1 MSVSNVSDSDIKKR
15 LNAIADAEQDERER
29 ISERKRMRKVSRSNT
44 ALKGEV
50 RTLSKMLDE
59 SAVTIETL
67 EALREKPRLGR
78 KMAKVRGRKGGKLPV
93 AWVALASDWHT
104 CELVT
109 LDQSNGMNEHN
120 PEIGRER
127 AFEWARNLVKMVK
140 LSQER
145 LDVKTLVL
153 WLGGDFLVNSG
164 MHYGGM
170 WDVGM
175 TPEQEARVIRN
186 LLVEIITFL
195 RAELDVE
202 RIHIPTSWG
211 NHDRSSMKI
220 VPGLAKDFSHASIVY
235 EDLASWFARD
245 PSITFEISTA
255 EWNLVDVHGYPIL
268 FHHGHGIRY
277 GGGVGGISIP
287 LMKKAGVLAR
297 DYDFR
302 TICIGHYHQCQIF
315 GAGQAVCNGSLVG
328 MNGYSTDG
336 GFPSEPPAQMAFVI
350 DLERLEISD
359 FYRVWGCL

>member
-1 MSVSNVSDSDIKKR
+1 MGESKDSEIKER
-15 LNAIADAEQDERER
+15 LAEAADSEQDERDR
-29 ISERKRMRKVSRSNT
+29 ISERKRMRGVLRSNASLKAENR
-44 ALKGEV
+44 ALAA
-50 RTLSKMLDE
+50 MLDE
-59 SAVTIETL
+59 SASSIATL
-67 EALREKPRLGR
+67 EALREKPRPGR
-78 KMAKVRGRKGGKLPV
+78 PMKPVKGRRAGKRPV

-104 CELVT
+104 AELVT

-120 PEIGRER
+120 PDIGRGR
-127 AFEWARNLVKMVK
+127 AFEWARNLVTMIK
-140 LSQER
+140 LSQPR

-170 WDVGM
+170 WDVSM
-175 TPEQEARVIRN
+175 TPEQEARLIRN
-186 LLVEIITFL
+186 LLVEIIAFI

-220 VPGLAKDFSHASIVY
+220 VPGLAKDFSHASIIY
-235 EDLASWFARD
+235 EDLASWFASDR
-245 PSITFEISTA
+245 SITFEISTS

-277 GGGVGGISIP
+277 GGGVGGLSIP
-287 LMKKAGVLAR
+287 LLKKAGVLSR

-302 TICIGHYHQCQIF
+302 TIAIGHYHQCQIF

-359 FYRVWGCL
+359 FYRVWGTGP